1 VSDTPAAVQRAP
13 GCETIKTMRVVI
25 AGSSGLIGS
34 SLVAALRG
42 AGHEVL
48 RLVRRRPAA
57 PDERGWDPPA
67 GRLDRGALDGV
78 DAVVNLCGA
87 GVADKRWNDARKQV
101 LLDSRTVP
109 TEVLAA
115 AVVEHGVPTLVN
127 ASAIGFY
134 GDTGDHV
141 VDESTPSGTGFLA
154 ELCRQWEAATAQAD
168 TRARVVK
175 LRTGLVISPSGGLFG
190 KIRPLFRFG
199 LGGRLGDGRQYMPW
213 ISLDDAIAGIRFAL
227 EHKDVEGPVNLTAP
241 SPVTN
246 AEFTRTIGHAV
257 HRPTP
262 WVAPAFVLKAA
273 LGEIAEEGLLSGQR
287 AVPKVLERHGFH
299 FLHPNLGAAV
309 AAAVN
314 G

>member
-1 VSDTPAAVQRAP
+1 
-13 GCETIKTMRVVI
+13 MRVVI
-25 AGSSGLIGS
+25 AGSSGLIGT

-42 AGHEVL
+42 AEHDVL

-67 GRLDRGALDGV
+67 GRIDAGALDGV

-87 GVADKRWNDARKQV
+87 GVGDKRWSDARKQV

-109 TEVLAA
+109 TEVLAG
-115 AVVEHGVPTLVN
+115 AVAEHGVPVLVN
-127 ASAIGFY
+127 ASAVGYY
-134 GDTGDHV
+134 GDTGDAV

-154 ELCRQWEAATAQAD
+154 GMCRQWEAATSPAEAG
-168 TRARVVK
+168 ARVVK

-190 KIRPLFRFG
+190 KLRPLFSFG
-199 LGGRLGDGRQYMPW
+199 LGGRFGDGRQYMPW
-213 ISLDDAIAGIRFAL
+213 VSLDDAVAAIRFVV
-227 EHKDVEGPVNLTAP
+227 ERDDVSGPVNVTAP

-246 AEFTRTIGHAV
+246 AEFTRTVGHAL

-262 WVAPAFVLKAA
+262 WVVPAFALKAV
-273 LGEIAEEGLLSGQR
+273 LGDAAEEGVLAGQR
-287 AVPKVLERHGFH
+287 AIPRVLERHGFQ
-299 FLHPNLGAAV
+299 FLHPALGAAV
-309 AAAVN
+309 SAAVT